1 MTSHQAFLLDF
12 STYEGT
18 RNVRM
23 VRLKGQEHI
32 IGILKGLTPIPASW
46 GSVPNNA
53 ISTEIDMSRYE
64 VKSTIGLQVDN
75 NRKMM
80 QLKCVL

>member
-1 MTSHQAFLLDF
+1 M

-23 VRLKGQEHI
+23 VRLKGQIHI
-32 IGILKGLTPIPASW
+32 IGVLKGLTPIPAAW
-46 GSVPNNA
+46 GGVPDRSIA
-53 ISTEIDMSRYE
+53 TEIDMSRYE
-64 VKSTIGLQVDN
+64 VKSTMGLQVN
-75 NRKMM
+75 NATKML